1 MSIAALNW
9 AFHQNIKPSWLKF
22 ALVALADCANDEGV
36 CWPSVKHLCVK
47 TSQDRKTILASLAT
61 LAKMGFLADT
71 GKRQGRTNQVK
82 VLRLTVPSTAPL
94 PNERVPP
101 VPRKGTVRDTK
112 ESRRRDTEPSRTTIE
127 PLREDLSTRLKNMIA
142 SFERVGN
149 MAKADRYRTEL
160 AALAA
165 KPPSGEIAA

>member
-22 ALVALADCANDEGV
+22 ALVALADCANDEGI

-47 TSQDRKTILASLAT
+47 TSQDRKTILASLNK
-61 LAKMGFLADT
+61 LERLGFLTDT

-82 VLRLTVPSTAPL
+82 VLRITVPSTAPL
-94 PNERVPP
+94 PA
-101 VPRKGTVRDTK
+101 GTVPSVPLKSPVRDRK

-127 PLREDLSTRLKNMIA
+127 PSEDLPTRLKGMIA
-142 SFERVGN
+142 SFEKVGN
-149 MAKADRYRTEL
+149 KAKADRYRKEL
-160 AALAA
+160 EDLTRRVTDCLL
-165 KPPSGEIAA
+165 